1 MIDPSPIPP
10 MLLTG
15 ARDEA
20 KAYLRLDTSSD
31 DALIDQLLIQ
41 ATALAEAF
49 CGQRLVQRSFVER
62 LAADPNW
69 TRLSASPVRVFS
81 LIESLANDGSAT
93 LLPGDAY
100 GLDIDAS
107 GDGWV
112 RLIRRPVSSA
122 PARLR
127 VTGEAGLARN
137 WASLPDTVRLGI
149 LRLAAHFYT
158 HRDANEDAGPPAA
171 VAALLRPWRR
181 LRLS

>member
-1 MIDPSPIPP
+1 MLEPSPIP
-10 MLLTG
+10 LAVLAG

-20 KAYLRLDTSSD
+20 KAYLRLETNSE
-31 DALIDQLLIQ
+31 DALIDQILVQ

-49 CGQRLVQRSFVER
+49 CGQRLVQRIFVER
-62 LAADPNW
+62 VAGGTHW

-81 LIESLANDGSAT
+81 TVEQMGKDSSAT
-93 LLPGDAY
+93 ALPGDAY

-112 RLIRRPVSSA
+112 RLTTTFRANGPLC
-122 PARLR
+122 LR
-127 VTGEAGLARN
+127 VTGEAGLARQ
-137 WASLPDTVRLGI
+137 WAGLPEAVRLGI

-158 HRDANEDAGPPAA
+158 HRDAHDDAGPPAA